1 MAGKSKI
8 LLGVC
13 GWLAKKLNIDATLI
27 RVAFVLLVILAG
39 TGILAY
45 LVLWIV
51 KILEEK

>member
-1 MAGKSKI
+1 MSGKAKI

-13 GWLAKKLNIDATLI
+13 GWLGAKLNIDPTI
-27 RVAFVLLVILAG
+27 VRIAFIIIVFAGGAGLLL
-39 TGILAY
+39 Y